1 MIRCEDC
8 RTLNEDNARVC
19 TWCGT
24 SLWLSGR
31 TPTGEVNRTTVAEQE
46 QQRQSAYTP
55 PTYNAYAPPAVQPAA
70 ARPQHTGYRCPYCH
84 STAPPFTLEK
94 ISEGG
99 WIVFVV
105 MLVTCFPLFWIGLLM
120 KEDQRFCSSC
130 RTRLS

>member
-1 MIRCEDC
+1 MIRCDAC

-31 TPTGEVNRTTVAEQE
+31 APSQDLSRGPVTQARPV
-46 QQRQSAYTP
+46 AYTP
-55 PTYNAYAPPAVQPAA
+55 PCNAYAPPVVQAAAGRPQPA
-70 ARPQHTGYRCPYCH
+70 GYRCPYCQ
-84 STAPPFTLEK
+84 STAPPFKLEK

-99 WIVFVV
+99 WIVFAM
-105 MLVTCFPLFWIGLLM
+105 MLLFCFPLFWIGLLM

-130 RTRLS
+130 RSRLS